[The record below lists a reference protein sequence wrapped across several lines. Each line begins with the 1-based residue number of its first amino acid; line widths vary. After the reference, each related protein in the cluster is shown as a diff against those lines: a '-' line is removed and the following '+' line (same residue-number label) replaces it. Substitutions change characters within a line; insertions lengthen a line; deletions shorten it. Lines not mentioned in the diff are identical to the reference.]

1 MIGLKLLKENS
12 MLGPSL
18 NPRTKG
24 LRIRDWAG
32 YQSTL
37 TMILRR
43 DRTIKIEE
51 LEAVCA
57 EYKVPFFKEMSRH
70 MILELNDLE
79 NPLTL

>member
-1 MIGLKLLKENS
+1 MKKYKLVKEIVELG
-12 MLGPSL
+12 LGPSL

-51 LEAVCA
+51 LEV
-57 EYKVPFFKEMSRH
+57 
-70 MILELNDLE
+70 
-79 NPLTL
+79 